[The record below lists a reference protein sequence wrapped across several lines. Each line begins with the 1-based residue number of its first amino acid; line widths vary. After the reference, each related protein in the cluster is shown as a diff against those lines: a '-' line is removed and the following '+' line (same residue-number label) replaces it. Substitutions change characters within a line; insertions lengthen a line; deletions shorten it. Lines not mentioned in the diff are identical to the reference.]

1 MHSPRK
7 KAIFRLPPALITKM
21 KNMAYRIL
29 LSSLIVLFLAAV
41 PAQAAV
47 KVPAAEQTEMSWAE
61 KRAVRKQERR
71 QKRLER
77 RLERLEK
84 RLAKRSDDEE
94 KSNLGIWLI
103 VIGSVLV
110 LGGLVLGVFA
120 FAAPL
125 GGFFYFLSGL
135 GLTFG
140 LTTLIFRIHRNRKN
154 K

>member
-1 MHSPRK
+1 
-7 KAIFRLPPALITKM
+7 
-21 KNMAYRIL
+21 MAYRIL

-77 RLERLEK
+77 RLERFKK
-84 RLAKRSDDEE
+84 RMAKRSDDED
-94 KSNLGIWLI
+94 KSNLGLWLI
-103 VIGSVLV
+103 IIGSVLV
-110 LGGLVLGVFA
+110 LGGLILGIFS

-140 LTTLIFRIHRNRKN
+140 LVTLIFRIHRKSD
-154 K
+154 